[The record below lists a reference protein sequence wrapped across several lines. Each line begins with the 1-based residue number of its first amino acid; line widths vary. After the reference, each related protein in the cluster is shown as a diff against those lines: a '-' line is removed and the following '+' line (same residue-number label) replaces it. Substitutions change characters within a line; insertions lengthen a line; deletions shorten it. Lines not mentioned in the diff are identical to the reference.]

1 MSTTTITSTTRRIA
15 LSLKQELGTG
25 RWGWS
30 LAGEGFSRT
39 GHVSARNREDAVVC
53 SIAAAHIDPAQLGPV
68 DVVVSLPDR
77 ARLWSMTHELARL
90 FTGVTLTPYT
100 PADAPL
106 RDTAML
112 ALEPAPTPQPRP
124 ELLLALTV
132 ATDGSAA
139 HRRIGWGWLADD
151 GRHGYGAASPNK
163 RCCSARALPVLA
175 ELRGISAAIGALP
188 GRRLVIHTDSRAAID
203 LVRRWI
209 AGEDRLPPGYA
220 ASHHEATAKGGLLHI
235 REQMRREAHRIDI
248 RWVRGHV
255 GDPLNE
261 GADSL
266 AKLAPR
272 HAEGSWGLTDK
283 EIPVRA
289 ASIAVAFTR
298 EPRRLAT
305 AA

>member
-1 MSTTTITSTTRRIA
+1 MSTATITSTTRRIA
-15 LSLKQELGTG
+15 LSLKPELGTG

-39 GHVSARNREDAVVC
+39 GDVSAHNREDAVVC
-53 SIAAAHIDPAQLGPV
+53 SLAAARVDLAQLGPV

-77 ARLWSMTHELARL
+77 ARIWSMGQELAGL

-100 PADAPL
+100 PADQTL
-106 RDTAML
+106 REAAMR

-124 ELLLALTV
+124 ERLPALSV

-163 RCCSARALPVLA
+163 RCCSVRTLPVLA
-175 ELRGISAAIGALP
+175 ELRGVSAAVRALP
-188 GRRLVIHTDSRAAID
+188 GRQLVIHTDSRAAID
-203 LVRRWI
+203 LVRRWV
-209 AGEDRLPPGYA
+209 AGEDRLPPGYDV
-220 ASHHEATAKGGLLHI
+220 SHHEASAKGGLLHI
-235 REQMRREAHRIDI
+235 REQVRREAHRIDL

-266 AKLAPR
+266 AKLARR
-272 HAEGSWGLTDK
+272 HADGSWGLTDE
-283 EIPVRA
+283 EIPARA
-289 ASIAVAFTR
+289 ASIAAAFTR